1 MNKNENARSMT
12 AITEQA
18 AGIAA
23 CSGAAISFTNCSMEK
38 GPRQVHEVLLQGAE
52 NALDGRT
59 LTIALGLKDRRELS
73 KQVEWERRSGHP
85 ICASVAGTR
94 GYYLAANPAEL
105 QRYIS
110 SLDRRIRAVRAT
122 RDACAETLRR
132 MSGQETMRGW

>member
-1 MNKNENARSMT
+1 MRQKESARFVAATTERAEATTLGGMT
-12 AITEQA
+12 A
-18 AGIAA
+18 
-23 CSGAAISFTNCSMEK
+23 SFNQNYTTSA

>member
-1 MNKNENARSMT
+1 MTQKEKARPVT

-18 AGIAA
+18 EAA
-23 CSGAAISFTNCSMEK
+23 APGGAATSSTRNCTTSA
-38 GPRQVHEVLLQGAE
+38 GVRQVHEVLLQGAE